1 MSNYNPNNVL
11 IHGGWL
17 GDFFFIWGEQ
27 KQHKKYKDYLNFQY
41 PFLYSP
47 FELKLSL
54 FQNDPDTFYGTF
66 VQTKKASL
74 KAPVEERV
82 FYSEIGETLV
92 YQANTTAT
100 EFVFPL
106 EGVVI
111 HKKDLPRYVEH
122 MKNWGSLP
130 KITLA
135 HDFTFW
141 LTVFSTI
148 QSEIINGNVIL
159 TPTGSWELSKW
170 NWDDWNGTMPPVS
183 LSLMESGL
191 HVNQSQQENYSFK
204 QLANE
209 ICKHFIQHLIA
220 SDQTVQKAYEQL
232 HVSKHYLLNEM
243 EPPADD
249 KTFLEELGA
258 IPAVPFQT
266 TLAIEEPIQ
275 NENEENWTVLLF
287 LQDRKDPSII
297 VSLEDLHGGN
307 HPWRTNPITRLKE
320 DISEIIQ
327 LIPELS
333 SLSITHPTSKVS
345 KDVVYNLLSN
355 QYEQLRRQGIGV
367 VVPNWLKK
375 RPNHFQTNVYVSDKS
390 TEFSSSSES
399 LFNWQ
404 NISDFNFEIVLHGEK
419 LTHEQFTKLVDLK
432 TPFIKWNGKWL
443 YWDPKEAKHLKTY
456 LDRKKDSETSLL
468 ETWKSYLLDA
478 TEENE
483 AISVSIQWDE
493 KLSSAIHAT
502 LNKQIPSIPTPSTLK
517 GELRPYQVE
526 GVSWLVHMRSVGFG
540 ACLADDMGLGKS
552 IQTIAYMLAVFEHR
566 ATSRSSTPFLIICP
580 TSLIGNWEEEL
591 KRFAPHL
598 SVFVHHGGERLT
610 EKDVK
615 EWEYDIIITS
625 YALAFRDDAI
635 FTSTVW
641 NGLILDEAQQIKNVE
656 TKQRKAIKRIKAK
669 HRMALTGTPIENK
682 LKELWSIMDML
693 NDKYLGNFQ
702 QFQRAFIRE
711 IETTS
716 PNEKKVQQLRLLISP
731 FLLRRKKSDEALEL
745 QLPDKTEQTYIV
757 GLTAEQAS
765 LYQAVVN
772 ELLTLIDEKN
782 SIERR
787 ATILS
792 SITKLKQICNHPSQ
806 FLKDSGQLHHR
817 SEKWDLLFTLVE
829 QIIDN
834 EEKMLIFTQYR
845 EMGEL
850 LQDGLS
856 AQFNLKVPFL
866 HGGLSRPERE
876 KLIAEFKTKPEIP
889 IFILSLRAGG
899 VGLNLTAANHVVHYD
914 RWWNPAVENQATDRA
929 YRLGQT
935 EKVTVH
941 KLVSKG
947 TIEEKI
953 DRLLAK
959 KQSLSDDVLSVNET
973 SLSELSTSELKSLLD
988 WSEPS

>member
-17 GDFFFIWGEQ
+17 GDLFFIWGEQ

-47 FELKLSL
+47 FELKLTL

-82 FYSEIGETLV
+82 FYSEIDETLV

-111 HKKDLPRYVEH
+111 HKKDLPRYVEL
-122 MKNWGSLP
+122 MKNWSSLP

-135 HDFTFW
+135 HDFTYW

-148 QSEIINGNVIL
+148 QSKIINGKVIL
-159 TPTGSWELSKW
+159 TRTGSWELTNW
-170 NWDDWNGTMPPVS
+170 NWDDWEGTIPPVS

-191 HVNQSQQENYSFK
+191 HVHHSQSKTYSFK
-204 QLANE
+204 ELANE
-209 ICKHFIQHLIA
+209 ICSDFIQHLITRDPA
-220 SDQTVQKAYEQL
+220 VQKAFEQL
-232 HVSKHYLLNEM
+232 HISKHYLLNEAG
-243 EPPADD
+243 PDTDD

-266 TLAIEEPIQ
+266 TLVIEEPIQ
-275 NENEENWTVLLF
+275 NEKEENWTVLLF

-297 VSLEDLHGGN
+297 VPLKDLHGGH
-307 HPWRTNPITRLKE
+307 HPWRINPITRLKE
-320 DISEIIQ
+320 DILEIIQ

-333 SLSITHPTSKVS
+333 SLSITNPTSKVS
-345 KDVVYNLLSN
+345 KDVIYNFLTN
-355 QYEQLRRQGIGV
+355 QYDQLRALGIGV

-375 RPNHFQTNVYVSDKS
+375 RPNHFQTNVHVSDRPA
-390 TEFSSSSES
+390 EFSSSSES

-404 NISDFNFEIVLHGEK
+404 NISDFNFEIVLNGEK

-456 LDRKKDSETSLL
+456 LDRKKENETSLL
-468 ETWKSYLLDA
+468 ETWKSYLVDDN
-478 TEENE
+478 EENE
-483 AISVSIQWDE
+483 GLSISIQWSE

-502 LNKQIPSIPTPSTLK
+502 LNKQTPSILPPSTLK
-517 GELRPYQVE
+517 GELRPYQLE
-526 GVSWLVHMRSVGFG
+526 GMSWLVHMRNVGFG

-566 ATSRSSTPFLIICP
+566 KENGSSSPFLIICP

-598 SVFVHHGGERLT
+598 SVFVHHGNERLT
-610 EKDVK
+610 EEDVK

-625 YALAFRDDAI
+625 YALAFRDEDI
-635 FTSTVW
+635 FSNTLW

-682 LKELWSIMDML
+682 LKELWSIIDML

-702 QFQRAFIRE
+702 QFQRAFIKE
-711 IETTS
+711 IENNS
-716 PNEKKVQQLRLLISP
+716 PNEKKMEQLRLLISP

-772 ELLTLIDEKN
+772 QLLTSIDEKN

-806 FLKDSGQLHHR
+806 FLKDRGQLHHR
-817 SEKWDLLFTLVE
+817 SEKWDLLFTLVD
-829 QIIDN
+829 QIKDT

-856 AQFNLKVPFL
+856 EQLNIKVPFL
-866 HGGLSRPERE
+866 HGGLSRAERE
-876 KLIAEFKTKPEIP
+876 KLITEFKTNKEIP

-959 KQSLSDDVLSVNET
+959 KQSLSDDVLSVNDK
-973 SLSELSTSELKSLLD
+973 SISELSTNELKSLLE